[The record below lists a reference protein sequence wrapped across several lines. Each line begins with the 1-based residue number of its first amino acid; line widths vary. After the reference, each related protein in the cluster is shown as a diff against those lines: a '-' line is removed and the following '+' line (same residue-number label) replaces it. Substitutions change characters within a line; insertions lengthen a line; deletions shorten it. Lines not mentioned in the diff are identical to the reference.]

1 MKVAALQLGSMALG
15 DAKLDYYW
23 RICAS
28 KGVKILLLGEY
39 VLNLFFKEIEKLP
52 SNMVAEQ
59 SERHLESIRKFSKI
73 YSTILI
79 APLVIFKKG
88 N

>member
-39 VLNLFFKEIEKLP
+39 VLNLF
-52 SNMVAEQ
+52 
-59 SERHLESIRKFSKI
+59 SKRLR
-73 YSTILI
+73 SFPLI
-79 APLVIFKKG
+79 WWRSRVSAT
-88 N
+88 